1 MLAGESPVPG
11 SAGLDGL
18 AFDGEDQ
25 VPLLHFGSGGLE
37 QAVGKE
43 LLDLESLAGIAL
55 VEDDSEMAGAYRG
68 TAVAGSG
75 VRAVKFA
82 QHFGEQLAECEV
94 VGDIREELAVV
105 FAHLCP
111 VDSVHIGHIPL
122 LLDQPP
128 AVLEDV
134 FALLVGEEFEFPA
147 ETDGLG
153 GEVLGIGLGNAQ
165 TGDDEEVL
173 AVAGRGEEAAEALLH
188 DLDAAVLEIDA
199 DEVPALLELDAVV
212 YLLAIGGEIVITQAA
227 GIAGKADYAVE
238 TSFEFEFHLLG
249 LLGLGAVGSFLL
261 LFLLLLCSLL
271 VILQQVL
278 DLVEIVAAG
287 EFVVGLFVEEHNEDV
302 AFRAPAAVA
311 AVAELVGGEG
321 HSLAAQGPLEIIVG
335 ISAQGEVGKLAGLH
349 LYEADIIV
357 VHTLVPLIVG
367 EYVAAVRAPLEG
379 EVAVGVGVVDTFG
392 EEDLLLA
399 AVSAADDDGGAVAQV
414 CQPLAVGRYLGGEAD
429 LALGGDALFLELGG
443 EGEELVFLVGEFGL
457 VDGPLAVPFGGIEDA
472 AAVLAEADVAL
483 SLGSVGDAAGVPQFE
498 RSHIYVAAAHDR
510 DLLAVGR
517 SIETGQAGKRRCDAV
532 GMLAL
537 ELILPDGDLQLLGLG
552 ALLLGVEIPVPG
564 IAQGAVVA
572 DAEVADGVVL
582 ERGNAHGGGTVDVGL
597 PDIGVGSPA
606 IGLDGSLAALAE
618 VVVVHAVRSEHGRP
632 VLANEIGQ
640 FGIFTILQFPDV
652 MSCGRCVVL
661 AVGILGSDIIFVE
674 NNSGLVDGN
683 APGALGRHAFGHG
696 QIAVGGSEGLCE
708 IDAVQSRCPLGES
721 ARCGRHLIES
731 PEINLAVGRYG
742 KRSLG
747 SAVVGEALG
756 RAALDGHGPDILRTL
771 TVRSEYHVLAVR
783 APEWL
788 GVVGGIGREL
798 HGFAA
803 GGRDH
808 PDVALVHESDLAPIG
823 RY

>member
-1 MLAGESPVPG
+1 MDLALGIFLSVQEGGQVVVQPAAAVVAGIHDQGIAGSVLAEGLGIDLAEAGGVHPAHVDIAHAAAGKLLHALLVIAYPPLIEGLGIIGAGGDEYILLLAIRLDAEDDALAVLAGEGPVPG

-25 VPLLHFGSGGLE
+25 IPLLHFGSGGLE

-55 VEDDSEMAGAYRG
+55 VEDDSEMAGAHRG

-75 VRAVKFA
+75 VRSVKFA

-212 YLLAIGGEIVITQAA
+212 DLLAIGGEIVITQAA

-261 LFLLLLCSLL
+261 LFLLLLRSLL

-278 DLVEIVAAG
+278 DLVEIVATG
-287 EFVVGLFVEEHNEDV
+287 EFVVGLLVEEHNEDV

-349 LYEADIIV
+349 LYKADIIV

-367 EYVAAVRAPLEG
+367 
-379 EVAVGVGVVDTFG
+379 
-392 EEDLLLA
+392 
-399 AVSAADDDGGAVAQV
+399 
-414 CQPLAVGRYLGGEAD
+414 
-429 LALGGDALFLELGG
+429 
-443 EGEELVFLVGEFGL
+443 
-457 VDGPLAVPFGGIEDA
+457 
-472 AAVLAEADVAL
+472 
-483 SLGSVGDAAGVPQFE
+483 
-498 RSHIYVAAAHDR
+498 
-510 DLLAVGR
+510 
-517 SIETGQAGKRRCDAV
+517 
-532 GMLAL
+532 
-537 ELILPDGDLQLLGLG
+537 
-552 ALLLGVEIPVPG
+552 
-564 IAQGAVVA
+564 
-572 DAEVADGVVL
+572 
-582 ERGNAHGGGTVDVGL
+582 
-597 PDIGVGSPA
+597 
-606 IGLDGSLAALAE
+606 
-618 VVVVHAVRSEHGRP
+618 
-632 VLANEIGQ
+632 
-640 FGIFTILQFPDV
+640 
-652 MSCGRCVVL
+652 
-661 AVGILGSDIIFVE
+661 
-674 NNSGLVDGN
+674 
-683 APGALGRHAFGHG
+683 
-696 QIAVGGSEGLCE
+696 
-708 IDAVQSRCPLGES
+708 
-721 ARCGRHLIES
+721 
-731 PEINLAVGRYG
+731 
-742 KRSLG
+742 
-747 SAVVGEALG
+747 
-756 RAALDGHGPDILRTL
+756 
-771 TVRSEYHVLAVR
+771 
-783 APEWL
+783 
-788 GVVGGIGREL
+788 
-798 HGFAA
+798 
-803 GGRDH
+803 
-808 PDVALVHESDLAPIG
+808 
-823 RY
+823 